1 MNFVFVTRCE
11 RIARF
16 LFNVGD
22 RMTFLIFLKLQKSI
36 LKNKERRHTSLVFS
50 KTLPPPPPPKKIS
63 CISQILFH
71 KLEHFKHCWSINV
84 EHSIYDPTALSASKH
99 FTTDVVIFFTYKN
112 KAIEFIN

>member
-1 MNFVFVTRCE
+1 MNLVFVTRCE

-22 RMTFLIFLKLQKSI
+22 RMTFLIFLKLEKII

-50 KTLPPPPPPKKIS
+50 KTLPPPPPKKIS